1 MICKAIIKIN
11 FVYTASQD
19 THNLTALTRV
29 EKAINFEQ
37 SLL

>member
-19 THNLTALTRV
+19 THNLTAELD
-29 EKAINFEQ
+29 IN
-37 SLL
+37 SSRKSN